1 MRRPIIVI
9 ALMAAMAAAA
19 SGQSK
24 KFKPGF
30 NLFSPEQDIQLGQES
45 AREVEKQF
53 TIVRDPALAG
63 YIDRIGKKLSA
74 SAGDA
79 GKQWPFTFKVV
90 HEDSINAFAL
100 PGGPMFIH
108 TGLIRAA
115 GNEAQLAGVMAHE
128 MSHVIL
134 RHGTNNVSKQ
144 QMIQLPAMMAGSMVG
159 DGSML
164 GMLSQLGIQL
174 GAGSI
179 LLKMSRG
186 AEKDAD
192 LLGANIMQRAG
203 YNPLEMA
210 RFFEV
215 LEKQSGNMSKL
226 ALAFMSDH
234 PNPGDR
240 VKSVEKEIT
249 TMPRRPSY
257 DASAGDMNAMK
268 GRVTAL
274 GAAPKRQAA
283 QAAPAAAP
291 APTQDMTPSNQTK
304 RYSGGG
310 FQMDYPDNWQ
320 VVSDGG
326 SGTVVIAPRQGV
338 VAGQGGQN
346 AIGYGVLLSAA
357 KPRAARVDLQSDTRD
372 LVRQLQQSNPGMKVD
387 QNAQQARVDG
397 QPALVVKMLNQS
409 PFQGVQEV
417 DFLVAVDRGDTLFY
431 VLFIVPQPEMQRAQG
446 AVEGMIRSIRFAQ
459 Q

>member
-1 MRRPIIVI
+1 MRRPIALI
-9 ALMAAMAAAA
+9 ALAALLAGAAD
-19 SGQSK
+19 GQSK

-30 NLFSPEQDIQLGQES
+30 NLFSPEQDIQLGQEA

-63 YIDRIGKKLSA
+63 YIDRIGKQLAS

-108 TGLIRAA
+108 TGLIKAA

-144 QMIQLPAMMAGSMVG
+144 QMIQLPVMMAGAMAGNGSMVG
-159 DGSML
+159 L
-164 GMLSQLGIQL
+164 LSQLGIQL
-174 GAGSI
+174 GAGSL

-192 LLGANIMQRAG
+192 LLGANIMHSAG

-215 LEKQSGNMSKL
+215 LEKQSGNMNKL
-226 ALAFMSDH
+226 VLAFTSDH

-240 VKSVEKEIT
+240 VKSVENEIT
-249 TMPRRPSY
+249 TMPRRASY
-257 DASAGDMNAMK
+257 DTKEGDINAMK
-268 GRVTAL
+268 AKVAAL
-274 GAAPKRQAA
+274 GAAPKKA
-283 QAAPAAAP
+283 AAPAAAQ
-291 APTQDMTPSNQTK
+291 APTRDMTPSAQSK

-320 VVSDGG
+320 VVSNG
-326 SGTVVIAPRQGV
+326 STGTLVIAPKQGV

-346 AIGYGVLLSAA
+346 AIGYGVMVSSS
-357 KPRAARVDLQSDTRD
+357 KPASGRVELNNDTRD
-372 LVRQLQQSNPGMKVD
+372 LVKQLQQSNPGLQV
-387 QNAQQARVDG
+387 QQGAQQAKVDG

-417 DFLVAVDRGDTLFY
+417 DLLVTVDRGDTLFY
-431 VLFIVPQPEMQRAQG
+431 ALFIVPQPEMQRAQG

>member
-1 MRRPIIVI
+1 MRRPILLL
-9 ALMAAMAAAA
+9 ALVAAMSAAA

-30 NLFSPEQDIQLGQES
+30 NLFSPEQDIQLGTEA
-45 AREVEKQF
+45 AREVERQMTVVK
-53 TIVRDPALAG
+53 DPALAG
-63 YIDRIGKKLSA
+63 YIDRIGKNLAA

-100 PGGPMFIH
+100 PGGPMFIN
-108 TGLIRAA
+108 TGLIKAA

-144 QMIQLPAMMAGSMVG
+144 QMIQLPAMMAGAIAG
-159 DGSML
+159 NGSML
-164 GMLSQLGIQL
+164 GLLSQLGIQL
-174 GAGSI
+174 GAGSV

-192 LLGANIMQRAG
+192 LLGSNIMHNAG

-215 LEKQSGNMSKL
+215 LEKQSGNMNKL
-226 ALAFMSDH
+226 VLAFTSDH

-240 VKSVEKEIT
+240 VKSVESEIK
-249 TMPRRPSY
+249 TMPRRASY
-257 DASAGDMNAMK
+257 DANSGDMNAMK
-268 GRVTAL
+268 SRVTAL
-274 GAAPKRQAA
+274 GPAPKKVAAPPASQ
-283 QAAPAAAP
+283 APA
-291 APTQDMTPSNQTK
+291 QDMTPSGGTR

-320 VVSDGG
+320 VVSDGS
-326 SGTVVIAPRQGV
+326 SGTLVIAPSQGV

-346 AIGYGVLLSAA
+346 AIGYGVLVSAT
-357 KPRAARVDLQSDTRD
+357 KPRGGRVELTGDTRE
-372 LVRQLQQSNPGMKVD
+372 LVKQLQKSNPGLQVQQD
-387 QNAQQARVDG
+387 AQQARVDG

-409 PFQGVQEV
+409 PFQGVQEM

-431 VLFIVPQPEMQRAQG
+431 ALFIVPQPEMQRAQ
-446 AVEGMIRSIRFAQ
+446 AALEGMIRSIRFAQ